1 MNQNQFIWGIYCN
14 LPNVLWWWMNIF
26 MKIIL
31 CWLMFCLDQQR
42 HFSVKYMTHL
52 NVEIQS
58 FRYSKFTIFKV
69 SNTQNFRY
77 SNSWYSKVPIFRVS
91 DIQSFR
97 YSNFKVPDIQS
108 FRYSKLPIF
117 KASDIQSFRYS
128 KFPTVKSSQYSKISH
143 VFPLNFSFTNPL
155 VVTARDADEE
165 NSINS
170 GMFQYDP
177 TISSI
182 FLVNL
187 ENLF

>member
-1 MNQNQFIWGIYCN
+1 
-14 LPNVLWWWMNIF
+14 
-26 MKIIL
+26 
-31 CWLMFCLDQQR
+31 MFKTYD
-42 HFSVKYMTHL
+42 
-52 NVEIQS
+52 IQS
-58 FRYSKFTIFKV
+58 FKYSKLLIFKFRIFKVHDIKSSQYSEFLIFKV
-69 SNTQNFRY
+69 SDIQTF
-77 SNSWYSKVPIFRVS
+77 KFPIF
-91 DIQSFR
+91 
-97 YSNFKVPDIQS
+97 KATDIQS

-117 KASDIQSFRYS
+117 RVSDIQSFQYS

-143 VFPLNFSFTNPL
+143 VFPLNSSFTNPL